1 MVLMKLKIKIAFEND
16 AQYHSLHI
24 GRYILCMSSEMAF
37 IFVINNHYKCILALL
52 LISGQQVA
60 PELVGTKRL

>member
-24 GRYILCMSSEMAF
+24 GRYILCMSF
-37 IFVINNHYKCILALL
+37 IFVINNYKCILASLF
-52 LISGQQVA
+52 ISGRPRA
-60 PELVGTKRL
+60 CGH